1 MKQAKKL
8 ADEVREMYKK
18 ASKQV
23 GITDFWMPLGLKLD
37 PGNRW
42 VKKAETIPWDKIEDR
57 YAELFESETGNVA
70 KPLRLA
76 LGALII
82 QTERGISDAEVPL
95 QIQETPCLQYFCG
108 LPGYTDELPFDS
120 SSMVHFR
127 KRLTPEILGKI
138 NEMIIAK
145 AEKNAEK
152 SRDDDDD
159 EPPAGGEND
168 GTLTVD
174 ATCAPQNIRFPLDL
188 SLLNEAREK
197 LEAMIDELHD
207 PADGEKPRTYRKKA
221 RKDYLNTARKKK
233 KSAKELRKAIGKQLR
248 YIKRDWNIVTD
259 YLAKGKELSE
269 QRLQQL
275 ETIELVYEQQLFMWE
290 NRVHQVENRIVSL
303 SQPWIRP
310 IVRGKAKAKTEFG
323 AKLDISVVKG
333 FARLEH
339 SSFDAY
345 NEGENLIEIIERYR
359 TREGHYPQRVLADG
373 IYRTRENLKYCAER
387 KIRLL
392 GKPLG
397 RPKKDAVVDKKLTRT
412 DEIDRIE
419 VERKFSHAK
428 GSFGLGLIRARLRTT
443 SQTAIALS
451 ILALNIALAG
461 RLLRAL
467 FRCWFAGRKFVVV
480 Q

>member
-1 MKQAKKL
+1 LKVAKKL
-8 ADEVREMYKK
+8 ADGVMVVYKK

-23 GITDFWMPLGLKLD
+23 GISDFGLPLGLKLA
-37 PGNRW
+37 PENRW
-42 VKKAETIPWDKIEDR
+42 VKKAETIPWDEIEQR
-57 YAELFESETGNVA
+57 YAELFESDRANVA
-70 KPLRLA
+70 KPLRMA

-82 QTERGISDAEVPL
+82 QTQRQISDAETPL

-108 LPGYTDELPFDS
+108 MPAYTDALPFDS

-127 KRLTPEILGKI
+127 KRLTPEILGEI

-145 AEKNAEK
+145 AKNKPEK
-152 SRDDDDD
+152 SQDDDD
-159 EPPAGGEND
+159 ENEPPND

-174 ATCAPQNIRFPLDL
+174 ATCAPQNIRYPLDL
-188 SLLNEAREK
+188 SLLNEARET

-207 PADGEKPRTYRKKA
+207 PADGEKPRTYRRVA
-221 RKDYLNTARKKK
+221 RKDYLNTTRKKK

-248 YIKRDWNIVTD
+248 YIRRDWNIITD
-259 YLAKGKELSE
+259 YLAKSKELPE
-269 QRLQQL
+269 KRLAQL

-290 NRVHQVENRIVSL
+290 NRVHSVENRIVSL

-323 AKLDISVVKG
+323 AKLDISVVNG
-333 FARLEH
+333 FTRLEH

-345 NEGENLIEIIERYR
+345 NESENLVEIIERFR
-359 TREGHYPQRVLADG
+359 AREGHYPKRVLADA
-373 IYRTRENLKYCAER
+373 IYRTRENLNYCAKH

-397 RPKKDAVVDKKLTRT
+397 RPKKDAVVDKKQTKI

-428 GSFGLGLIRARLRTT
+428 GSFGLGLIHARLRAT

-451 ILALNIALAG
+451 ILALNIAHAG
-461 RLLRAL
+461 RLLRVL
-467 FRCWFAGRKFVVV
+467 FWRWLGVSELQFV